1 MIVEFPHFSA
11 NLKKERKKKESKAHT
26 VWAALLPWQSHVRRV
41 SILMSW
47 LEGVHNK
54 HCYPTHLLALSAA
67 PETFNPFVP
76 SCLFKAPQKLTTL
89 IGK

>member
-11 NLKKERKKKESKAHT
+11 NLKKKELESKAHT
-26 VWAALLPWQSHVRRV
+26 VCS
-41 SILMSW
+41 
-47 LEGVHNK
+47 GVHNK

-67 PETFNPFVP
+67 PETFNSFTP